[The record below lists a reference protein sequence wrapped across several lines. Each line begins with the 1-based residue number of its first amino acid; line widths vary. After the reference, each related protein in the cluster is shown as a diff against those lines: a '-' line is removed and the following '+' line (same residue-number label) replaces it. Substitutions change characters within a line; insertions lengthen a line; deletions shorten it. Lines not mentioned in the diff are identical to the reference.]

1 MSSLAKHPP
10 LVLRAAPGESYGPR
24 AGTPTLAIAP
34 GRESISVLVCCGKG
48 QAKRCRG
55 RALSHRIPLAG
66 LKCVSE
72 KRRGQIDLLLLRL
85 WESGNPAGFAGFPS
99 PRALRASFPQPCE
112 APKLKSSRH
121 GCLRPLFRSVT

>member
-48 QAKRCRG
+48 QAKRCRQEEARDEFEG
-55 RALSHRIPLAG
+55 EIER
-66 LKCVSE
+66 
-72 KRRGQIDLLLLRL
+72 LLTA
-85 WESGNPAGFAGFPS
+85 EP
-99 PRALRASFPQPCE
+99 PRCILNTV
-112 APKLKSSRH
+112 K
-121 GCLRPLFRSVT
+121 